1 MPGRYWGESEIPCC
15 TGQML
20 RRKGLTIRKG
30 KAIFKKII
38 FKKEER
44 VAVIR
49 FHRPEV
55 MNAYDLET
63 VEELI
68 KAIDHVRN
76 DDHTKVLIL
85 TGTGKAFCVGV
96 DITTIKGVSV
106 DQGTEFLKRGHQILL
121 NLFTL
126 GKPIIAAIN
135 GYAFGAG
142 WNLALASD
150 IIIASEDATFS
161 QAFVKIGLVS
171 DMGGMYFLP
180 RFVSLSKAKELM
192 FVGETMDA
200 KEAER
205 IGMVN
210 RVVPKDDLERV
221 AKELAKKITLGPLK
235 PIGLMK
241 KILNQSAY
249 LDLPSLLELEAQA

>member
-1 MPGRYWGESEIPCC
+1 M
-15 TGQML
+15 
-20 RRKGLTIRKG
+20 
-30 KAIFKKII
+30 FKKII
-38 FKKEER
+38 IEKEEGI
-44 VAVIR
+44 AVVR
-49 FHRPEV
+49 FNRPEV
-55 MNAYDLET
+55 MNAFDMET

-68 KAIDHVRN
+68 KAIDNIRN
-76 DDHTKVLIL
+76 DDHTKVLII

-96 DITTIKGVSV
+96 DITTIKGISV
-106 DQGTEFLKRGHQILL
+106 DQGTEFLKRGHQIIW
-121 NLFTL
+121 NLVNIE
-126 GKPIIAAIN
+126 KPIIAAIN

-150 IIIASEDATFS
+150 IIIASDDAKFS

-180 RFVSLSKAKELM
+180 RLVSLSKVKELM
-192 FVGETMDA
+192 FIGETIDA

-210 RVVPKDDLERV
+210 RVVPKDDLERI
-221 AKELAKKITLGPLK
+221 AKELAKKIALGPLK

-241 KILNQSAY
+241 KVLNKSAY
-249 LDLPSLLELEAQA
+249 LDLPSLLELEAQAQEICSQTDDHKRSVEAFLERKKIKER

>member
-1 MPGRYWGESEIPCC
+1 
-15 TGQML
+15 
-20 RRKGLTIRKG
+20 
-30 KAIFKKII
+30 
-38 FKKEER
+38 
-44 VAVIR
+44 
-49 FHRPEV
+49 

-68 KAIDHVRN
+68 NAIDHVRN
-76 DDHTKVLIL
+76 EDHTKVLIL

-126 GKPIIAAIN
+126 EKPIIAAIN

-171 DMGGMYFLP
+171 DVGGMYFLP

-249 LDLPSLLELEAQA
+249 LDLPSLLELEAQAQGICSQTEDHKRSVEAFFKSKKLKKGKRRK